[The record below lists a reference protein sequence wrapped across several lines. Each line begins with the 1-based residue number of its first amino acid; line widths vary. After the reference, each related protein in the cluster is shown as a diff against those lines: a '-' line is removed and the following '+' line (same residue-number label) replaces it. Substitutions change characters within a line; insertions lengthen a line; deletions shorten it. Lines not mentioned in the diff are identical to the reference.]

1 MANQE
6 RQWASR
12 QRINFSPA
20 FLRIPFLVYGDSPAI
35 QMDILTSQTPRL
47 ISIHARKFASR
58 RLENRASV
66 RPNMFACFL
75 HPEVRKCCTAGEEA
89 EQ

>member
-12 QRINFSPA
+12 QRINLSPA
-20 FLRIPFLVYGDSPAI
+20 FLRIPFLVYGDSPAM
-35 QMDILTSQTPRL
+35 QMGVLTSQTPRL
-47 ISIHARKFASR
+47 ISIQTQKFASR
-58 RLENRASV
+58 GIESRASV